1 MRLRLKSIARLFLVL
16 CLSQTAFAAP
26 ARASSFLLVNSS
38 IMLFLQSATSQCF
51 VYSYDRNGNRL
62 ARGNQAYVARGFWGS
77 STYGCFNWSV

>member
-1 MRLRLKSIARLFLVL
+1 MSFERKIAARLLVFL
-16 CLSQTAFAAP
+16 CLSQIAIAAP
-26 ARASSFLLVNSS
+26 ARASGFLLVNSS

-62 ARGNQAYVARGFWGS
+62 ARGNQTYVARGFWGT